1 MTLWHERP
9 IKPMMAKMGIP
20 FDSENH
26 FFEVKWDG
34 LRALLFLQ
42 NGKLELQNR
51 NLRDVTASYPEIQN
65 VAKGIRANKAVI
77 GGEVVVL
84 NEKGTP
90 DFGRLQN
97 RFGIEDPKRVETARS
112 ANPVTYVAFDL
123 LHLEGKDVIKNE
135 LGIRKNALHDLIEE
149 GPHLL
154 YGDHIE
160 RDGLQYH
167 SEALKLGFEGTVGK
181 EKHSPYLIGTRSSFW
196 IKSKG
201 SRTLDAIVV
210 GYIQGEGMRK
220 ATFGSLVMAMYDDQ
234 RELVH
239 VGNVGGGFDDKTLA
253 MLKPMLEKLVV
264 KKPII
269 SGPVEAPSPITWVKP
284 RIVCEVIYANITA
297 DRKLRF
303 PRFNRL
309 RTDKKPEECILD
321 EDILSGS
328 SVTL

>member
-1 MTLWHERP
+1 MTLFNERP
-9 IKPMMAKMGIP
+9 IRPMMAKTGEP
-20 FDSENH
+20 FDSDNH

-51 NLRDVTASYPEIQN
+51 NLRAVTASYPEVQN
-65 VAKGIRANKAVI
+65 VAKKIRAKKAI
-77 GGEVVVL
+77 IDGEVVVL
-84 NEKGTP
+84 SKKGTP
-90 DFGRLQN
+90 DFGKLQN
-97 RFGIEDPKRVETARS
+97 RFGIEDPKRVETARN
-112 ANPVTYVAFDL
+112 AYPVTYVAFDL
-123 LHLEGKDVIKNE
+123 LHLNGKDVIKNQLE
-135 LGIRKNALHDLIEE
+135 KRKKALHNLIEE

-154 YGDHIE
+154 FGDHVE
-160 RDGLQYH
+160 RKGLQYY

-181 EKHSPYLIGTRSSFW
+181 EKHSPYLLGTRSSFW

-234 RELVH
+234 GRLVH
-239 VGNVGGGFDDKTLA
+239 VGNVGGGFDDKTLL
-253 MLKPMLEKLVV
+253 MLKPTLERLVV

-269 SGPVEAPSPITWVKP
+269 TGPIETPSPITWVKP
-284 RIVCEVIYANITA
+284 RIVCEIIYANITT
-297 DRKLRF
+297 DKKLRF

-309 RTDKKPEECILD
+309 RTDKKPEECVLD

>member
-9 IKPMMAKMGIP
+9 IKPMMAKTGDP
-20 FDSENH
+20 FDSDNH

-51 NLRDVTASYPEIQN
+51 NLRDVTASYPEIQS
-65 VAKGIRANKAVI
+65 VAKTIRANKAI
-77 GGEVVVL
+77 IDGEVVVL
-84 NEKGTP
+84 SKKGTP

-123 LHLEGKDVIKNE
+123 LHLNGKDVIKDQ
-135 LGIRKNALHDLIEE
+135 LGIRKSTLRNLIEE

-154 YGDHIE
+154 YGDHVE
-160 RDGLQYH
+160 REGLQYY

-181 EKHSPYLIGTRSSFW
+181 EKHSPYLLGTRSGFW

-210 GYIQGEGMRK
+210 GYIRGEGIRK
-220 ATFGSLVMAMYDDQ
+220 TTFGSLVMAMYDDQ
-234 RELVH
+234 GKLVH
-239 VGNVGGGFDDKTLA
+239 VGNVGGGFNDKTLV

-269 SGPVEAPSPITWVKP
+269 PGPVDAPSPITWVRPK
-284 RIVCEVIYANITA
+284 IVCEIIYANITA

-309 RTDKKPEECILD
+309 RTDKKPEECVLD
-321 EDILSGS
+321 EDILSR
-328 SVTL
+328 

>member
-1 MTLWHERP
+1 MTLWQERP
-9 IKPMMAKMGIP
+9 VKPMMAKTGDP
-20 FDSENH
+20 FDSDNH

-34 LRALLFLQ
+34 LRALMFLQ
-42 NGKLELQNR
+42 NGRLELQNR
-51 NLRDVTASYPEIQN
+51 NLRDVTRSYPEIQT
-65 VAKGIRANKAVI
+65 VARKISAKKAI
-77 GGEVVVL
+77 IDGEVVVL
-84 NEKGTP
+84 NENGVP

-123 LHLEGKDVIKNE
+123 LHINGKDVIKDQLE
-135 LGIRKNALHDLIEE
+135 IRKKTLHNLIEE

-154 YGDHIE
+154 YGDHVE
-160 RDGLQYH
+160 NQGVQYY

-181 EKHSPYLIGTRSSFW
+181 EKHSPYLLGTRSSFW
-196 IKSKG
+196 VKSKG

-220 ATFGSLVMAMYDDQ
+220 STFGSLVMAMYVDGGK
-234 RELVH
+234 LVH
-239 VGNVGGGFDDKTLA
+239 VGNVGGGFDDKTLV
-253 MLKPMLEKLVV
+253 MLKPMLERLVV

-269 SGPVEAPSPITWVKP
+269 PGPVEAPSPITWVKP
-284 RIVCEVIYANITA
+284 SIVCEIIYANITT

-309 RTDKKPEECILD
+309 RTDMKPEDCVLD
-321 EDILSGS
+321 EDILSR
-328 SVTL
+328 

>member
-9 IKPMMAKMGIP
+9 IRPMMAKTGDP
-20 FDSENH
+20 FDSDNH

-42 NGKLELQNR
+42 NGKLQLQNR
-51 NLRDVTASYPEIQN
+51 NLRDVTASYPEIQS
-65 VAKGIRANKAVI
+65 VAKTIRANKAI
-77 GGEVVVL
+77 IDGEVVVL
-84 NEKGTP
+84 SKKGTP

-112 ANPVTYVAFDL
+112 VNPVTYVAFDL
-123 LHLEGKDVIKNE
+123 LHLNGKDVIKDQLEN
-135 LGIRKNALHDLIEE
+135 RKNALHYLIEE

-154 YGDHIE
+154 YGDHVKRE
-160 RDGLQYH
+160 GLQYY

-181 EKHSPYLIGTRSSFW
+181 EKHSPYLLGTRTSFW

-210 GYIQGEGMRK
+210 GYVQGEGMRK

-234 RELVH
+234 GRLVH
-239 VGNVGGGFDDKTLA
+239 VGNVGGGFDDKTLL
-253 MLKPMLEKLVV
+253 MLKPTLERLVV

-269 SGPVEAPSPITWVKP
+269 TGPVEAPSPITWVKP
-284 RIVCEVIYANITA
+284 RIVCEIIYANITTE
-297 DRKLRF
+297 RKLRF

-309 RTDKKPEECILD
+309 RTDKKPEECVLD
-321 EDILSGS
+321 EDILSGLTVS
-328 SVTL
+328 L

>member
-9 IKPMMAKMGIP
+9 IKPMMAKTGDP
-20 FDSENH
+20 FDSDNH
-26 FFEVKWDG
+26 FFEIKWDG
-34 LRALLFLQ
+34 LRALMFLQ

-65 VAKGIRANKAVI
+65 VAKKIRAKKAI
-77 GGEVVVL
+77 IDGEVVVL
-84 NEKGTP
+84 SKRGTP
-90 DFGRLQN
+90 DFGKLQN

-112 ANPVTYVAFDL
+112 AYPVTYVAFDL
-123 LHLEGKDVIKNE
+123 LHLNGRDVINNQLE
-135 LGIRKNALHDLIEE
+135 MRKKALHDLIEE

-154 YGDHIE
+154 YGDHVE
-160 RDGLQYH
+160 REGLQYY

-181 EKHSPYLIGTRSSFW
+181 EKHSPYLLGTRSSFW

-234 RELVH
+234 GKLVH
-239 VGNVGGGFDDKTLA
+239 VGNVGGGFDDKTLI
-253 MLKPMLEKLVV
+253 MLKPMLERLVV

-269 SGPVEAPSPITWVKP
+269 TGPVEAPSPITWVKP
-284 RIVCEVIYANITA
+284 SIVCEVIYANITT
-297 DRKLRF
+297 DKKLRF

-309 RTDKKPEECILD
+309 RTDKKPEECVLD

>member
-1 MTLWHERP
+1 
-9 IKPMMAKMGIP
+9 MMAKTGDP
-20 FDSENH
+20 FDSDNH

-42 NGKLELQNR
+42 NGKLQLQNR
-51 NLRDVTASYPEIQN
+51 NLRDVTASYPEIQS
-65 VAKGIRANKAVI
+65 VAKKIRANKAI
-77 GGEVVVL
+77 IDGEVVVL
-84 NEKGTP
+84 SKKGTP

-112 ANPVTYVAFDL
+112 VNPVTYVAFDL
-123 LHLEGKDVIKNE
+123 LHLNGKDVIKDQ
-135 LGIRKNALHDLIEE
+135 LGIRKNSLRGLIEE
-149 GPHLL
+149 CPHLL
-154 YGDHIE
+154 YGDHVE
-160 RDGLQYH
+160 REGLQYY
-167 SEALKLGFEGTVGK
+167 SEALKFGFEGTVGK
-181 EKHSPYLIGTRSSFW
+181 EKHSPYLLGTRSGFW

-201 SRTLDAIVV
+201 SRTLEAIVV
-210 GYIQGEGMRK
+210 GYIRGEGIRK
-220 ATFGSLVMAMYDDQ
+220 TTFGSLVMAMYDDQ
-234 RELVH
+234 GKLLH
-239 VGNVGGGFDDKTLA
+239 VGNVGGGFNDKTLV

-269 SGPVEAPSPITWVKP
+269 PGPVEAPSPITWVRPK
-284 RIVCEVIYANITA
+284 IVCEIIYANITA

-309 RTDKKPEECILD
+309 RTDKKPEECVLD

>member
-1 MTLWHERP
+1 MTLFNERP
-9 IKPMMAKMGIP
+9 IGPMMAKTGEP
-20 FDSENH
+20 FDSNNH

-51 NLRDVTASYPEIQN
+51 NLRAVTASYPEVQN
-65 VAKGIRANKAVI
+65 VAKKIRAKKAI
-77 GGEVVVL
+77 IDGEVVVL
-84 NEKGTP
+84 SKKGTP
-90 DFGRLQN
+90 DFGKLQN

-112 ANPVTYVAFDL
+112 AYPVTYVAFDL
-123 LHLEGKDVIKNE
+123 LHLNGKDVIKNQLE
-135 LGIRKNALHDLIEE
+135 KRKKALHDLIEE

-154 YGDHIE
+154 YGDHVE
-160 RDGLQYH
+160 RKGLQYY

-181 EKHSPYLIGTRSSFW
+181 EKHSPYLLGTRSSFW

-234 RELVH
+234 GRLVH
-239 VGNVGGGFDDKTLA
+239 VGNVGGGFDDKTLL
-253 MLKPMLEKLVV
+253 MLKPTLERLVV
-264 KKPII
+264 KRPII
-269 SGPVEAPSPITWVKP
+269 IGPIEAPSPITWVKP
-284 RIVCEVIYANITA
+284 RIVCEIIYANITT
-297 DRKLRF
+297 DKKLRF

-309 RTDKKPEECILD
+309 RTDKKPEECVLD